1 MSDLPPFR
9 LGGETDPNAWHFSR
23 LGEDG
28 PLPNP
33 VGHTFPLVTHDA
45 GGRWR
50 LVGTGFYVNDGG
62 FFVTARHVV
71 EEICCDQRQIA
82 PLLIVHL
89 HSPSGLFGAS
99 ECHFRP
105 IVQCWMSDVADVV
118 LGVAARAVNKISGEE
133 IKNWTWTLSCGVP
146 ARQSLVHTYAF
157 PNHIVVDNGRRIRFS
172 PHAYSGIVL
181 GSGEF
186 RDRVMVPFPYI
197 EVNFRIHGAASG
209 GPITCGSYVAGVNC
223 TEWPE
228 NLDHPP
234 GPGYGAQSIC
244 LIDAFLDNVVLPNES
259 LPRRVTFDE
268 LVRAGVLNV
277 ENYSPRAADRPIQ
290 GRLLDLT
297 MPASVPYPS
306 IELEQYF

>member
-1 MSDLPPFR
+1 

-23 LGEDG
+23 PDSDG

-45 GGRWR
+45 NGRWR
-50 LVGTGFYVNDGG
+50 LIGTGFYVNDSG
-62 FFVTARHVV
+62 FFVTARHVI
-71 EEICCDQRQIA
+71 EEVCRDGRQIT

-89 HSPSGLFGAS
+89 HSQSGLFGAS
-99 ECHFRP
+99 EVHFRP
-105 IVQCWMSDVADVV
+105 IGQCWISEVADVAF
-118 LGVAARAVNKISGEE
+118 GAAATATNKITHEMM
-133 IKNWTWTLSCGVP
+133 KNWTWTLSCEVP
-146 ARQSLVHTYAF
+146 ANQSLVHTYAF
-157 PNHIVVDNGRRIRFS
+157 PNHVVVDDGQRIRFA
-172 PHAYSGIVL
+172 PHAYSGRVL

-209 GPITCGSYVAGVNC
+209 GPIISGSNVVGINC

-234 GPGYGAQSIC
+234 GPGYGAQSCC
-244 LIDAFLDNVVLPNES
+244 LTSAYLDNIVLPNERV
-259 LPRRVTFDE
+259 PRRVTFDE
-268 LVRAGVLNV
+268 LVRAGALNV
-277 ENYSPRAADRPIQ
+277 ARYSPPTDA
-290 GRLLDLT
+290 GLLRGQLIDLT
-297 MPASVPYPS
+297 MPASTPYPR